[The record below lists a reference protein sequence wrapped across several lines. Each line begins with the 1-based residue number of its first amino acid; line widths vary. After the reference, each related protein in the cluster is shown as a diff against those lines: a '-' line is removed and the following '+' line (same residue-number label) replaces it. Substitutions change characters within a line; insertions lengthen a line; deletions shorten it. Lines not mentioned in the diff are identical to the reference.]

1 MKNYM
6 KKEKMPWLAIDYH
19 EKKHSGMKKFGGD
32 GVPNLMLIDR
42 QGKQIARSC
51 NTEIGSTIEVK
62 SNYILESLLL
72 LLWHRT
78 DGSALNEFCQG
89 RTLAIIVFT
98 SSDVVCPA
106 GNMV

>member
-42 QGKQIARSC
+42 QGKQIAR
-51 NTEIGSTIEVK
+51 GQGHV
-62 SNYILESLLL
+62 ILKLAALLK
-72 LLWHRT
+72 
-78 DGSALNEFCQG
+78 
-89 RTLAIIVFT
+89 
-98 SSDVVCPA
+98 
-106 GNMV
+106 